1 MKIDCETI
9 RERLAA
15 DPAFSDAECVAHAE
29 DCVACAAFG
38 ERVRNAEWLIQKALR
53 FDVVA
58 LRVRSEPQ
66 VTRFRFAGSRWAGL
80 AAVLVAGL
88 ALWFGV
94 ARGPDPDSQLLVA
107 EILEHWHEE
116 PGSWETTDVRV
127 SPASLAEITSGE
139 AVVDAGRLGLVSYVR
154 SCFVRERWVPHLVV
168 QGEEGP
174 VMLLLLPHERVMS
187 PVPIDLPEEGL
198 RGVIL
203 PVGDGSVAVLGTD
216 AESLEPISQ
225 RVADAVEWSI

>member
-80 AAVLVAGL
+80 AAGLLSTVLVSS
-88 ALWFGV
+88 
-94 ARGPDPDSQLLVA
+94 RYQSQNSCQVN
-107 EILEHWHEE
+107 
-116 PGSWETTDVRV
+116 
-127 SPASLAEITSGE
+127 
-139 AVVDAGRLGLVSYVR
+139 SYR
-154 SCFVRERWVPHLVV
+154 
-168 QGEEGP
+168 
-174 VMLLLLPHERVMS
+174 
-187 PVPIDLPEEGL
+187 
-198 RGVIL
+198 
-203 PVGDGSVAVLGTD
+203 A
-216 AESLEPISQ
+216 
-225 RVADAVEWSI
+225 